1 MSSLTEGQKVM
12 YENQVRTIYGI
23 YENNQIS
30 LCLVDEDGYEYED
43 VEEDFCVDVKN
54 VSPIK

>member
-1 MSSLTEGQKVM
+1 MENLIEGQKVM

-23 YENNQIS
+23 YENNQVS
-30 LCLVDEDGYEYED
+30 LCLVDEEGYEYED

-54 VSPIK
+54 VLPIK